1 MTKPSDLLAA
11 VVVHYQSPET
21 LRITLTNLSQKI
33 DPERIFVIDN
43 SSSLPKDQFK
53 GLGTILD
60 DGINRG
66 YAGGV
71 NHGFKHISSQR
82 PEITEV
88 LVCTH
93 EAVLRDDSL
102 EELQKTAA
110 AHPRGHLVGPK
121 LITQAR
127 GRQITWSNGGH
138 LPLPF
143 FYPKHDTSSSRSGVR
158 AVDWVDGATFMMDTK
173 TWKAL
178 GGVPEEFFMYMED
191 VALGL
196 RCRAAGIPVLVN
208 LDAVVEQTA
217 NGPSRHLAIRNRV
230 LLALRYM
237 SPWKRQVV
245 ITEVRSRQ
253 WLMSVHPSS
262 HIRRKAKESREAAR
276 EAKRIAM
283 TLAPSG
289 MLFSDSSLLAPK

>member
-1 MTKPSDLLAA
+1 MTKSSDSLAA

-21 LRITLTNLSQKI
+21 LKITLANLGQKI
-33 DPERIFVIDN
+33 DPELIFIVDN
-43 SSSLPKDQFK
+43 SSSLVKDNFE

-71 NHGFKHISSQR
+71 NHGFKYISLKR
-82 PEITEV
+82 PDVTEV

-93 EAVLRDDSL
+93 EAVFRGDSL
-102 EELQKTAA
+102 EELLKTAA
-110 AHPRGHLVGPK
+110 AHPNGHLVGPK
-121 LITQAR
+121 LITQDT
-127 GRQITWSNGGH
+127 GREVTWSNGGQ

-143 FYPKHDTSSSRSGVR
+143 FYPKHDRSPSRSGVR
-158 AVDWVDGATFMMDTK
+158 KVDWVDGATFIMDTR
-173 TWKAL
+173 TWAAL

-196 RCRAAGIPVLVN
+196 RCSAAGIPVLVN

-217 NGPSRHLAIRNRV
+217 NGPSRRLAIRNRI

-237 SPWKRQVV
+237 SPWKRQV
-245 ITEVRSRQ
+245 IIAEVRGRQ
-253 WLMSVHPSS
+253 WLMSVHPSKDVRS
-262 HIRRKAKESREAAR
+262 KAQESREAVR
-276 EAKRIAM
+276 EAKHVAM
-283 TLAPSG
+283 TIAASG
-289 MLFSDSSLLAPK
+289 RAS